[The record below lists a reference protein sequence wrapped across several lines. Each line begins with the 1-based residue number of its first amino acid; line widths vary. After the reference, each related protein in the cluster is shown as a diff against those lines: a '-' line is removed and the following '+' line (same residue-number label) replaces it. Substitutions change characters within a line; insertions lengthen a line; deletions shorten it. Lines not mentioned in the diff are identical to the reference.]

1 MPKSGYIVRSG
12 EQVYQVAT
20 PQDALAQAEWMAAE
34 GMEDAWIIIPGPRGV
49 ILSLETLRYALKDL
63 G

>member
-1 MPKSGYIVRSG
+1 
-12 EQVYQVAT
+12 
-20 PQDALAQAEWMAAE
+20 MAAE
-34 GMEDAWIIIPGPRGV
+34 GMEDAWIITPGPRGV